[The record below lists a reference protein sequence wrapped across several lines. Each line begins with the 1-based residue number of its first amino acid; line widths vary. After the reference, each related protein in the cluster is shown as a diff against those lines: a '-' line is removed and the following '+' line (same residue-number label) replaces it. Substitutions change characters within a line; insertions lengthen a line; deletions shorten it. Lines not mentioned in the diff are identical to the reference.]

1 MFLKEE
7 NPKNSTQEHSQR
19 AAGSIPPYLDLPRD
33 DPVEVDGRRGRR
45 PALTLGQ
52 PLLLGLPLLDAAG
65 DVDGDATAPKVAPA
79 DVAGDGHAD
88 R

>member
-1 MFLKEE
+1 MCG
-7 NPKNSTQEHSQR
+7 NKNYIYFIFILS
-19 AAGSIPPYLDLPRD
+19 YLDLPRD
-33 DPVEVDGRRGRR
+33 DPVEVDRRRGRR
-45 PALTLGQ
+45 AALTLGQ
-52 PLLLGLPLLDAAG
+52 PLLFGLPLLEAAG